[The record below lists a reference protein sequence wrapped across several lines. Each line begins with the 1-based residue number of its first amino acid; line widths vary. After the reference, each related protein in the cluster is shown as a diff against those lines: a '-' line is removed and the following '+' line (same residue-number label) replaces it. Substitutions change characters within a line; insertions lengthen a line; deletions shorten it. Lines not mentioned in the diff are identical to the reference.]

1 MLYAE
6 WSGRTV
12 HVYDEY
18 GRLVRTLHARF
29 EVDGV
34 QCSGSDVNDGR
45 VAISMENG
53 KTDLCRANGEVIR
66 LGR

>member
-12 HVYDEY
+12 RVYDEC
-18 GRLVRTLHARF
+18 GQLVRTLRARF
-29 EVDGV
+29 EVEGV

-53 KTDLCRANGEVIR
+53 KTDLYRANGQAIR
-66 LGR
+66 LG

>member
-12 HVYDEY
+12 HVYDEN
-18 GRLVRTLHARF
+18 GQLVRTLHARF
-29 EVDGV
+29 EVEGV

-53 KTDLCRANGEVIR
+53 KTDLYRVNGEVIR